1 LCLSLPI
8 GAAKSFG
15 SGEVPS
21 AGIGGISDRFEIASE
36 FEGNHSVARFG
47 KKIAELA
54 RGVFAGARSADTSG
68 DLLPVCHR

>member
-1 LCLSLPI
+1 LSLGLPI

-15 SGEVPS
+15 GGEVPPAS
-21 AGIGGISDRFEIASE
+21 IGGITDGFKIASE
-36 FEGNHSVARFG
+36 FEGDHSVACFG
-47 KKIAELA
+47 KEIGELT